1 VSESS
6 TSARPNS
13 PRRALRTPVTLSLAA
28 VLALSGCAVNET
40 SAEPGPLAGVL
51 VGAGSSAQSI
61 AQEVW
66 VAEFQNANAGVR
78 IDYDPVGS
86 GAGREQF
93 IEGGVDFAGS
103 DAALSEDDLARE
115 FRGCAPGSKAID
127 LPIYVAPL
135 VLIFNIEGVDALN
148 LDADAVAG
156 IFSGAI
162 QRWNDPA
169 IADLNP
175 DVKLPDELVTAVH
188 RSDPSGTTKNFTD
201 YLHANSPDIWPHDA
215 ADEFPYEG
223 EAAQGNS
230 GVVNSV
236 TTGRYTIGY
245 VDASRAEDMPVAAL
259 QVGDE
264 FVEYSAEAAA
274 RVLDESPL
282 AERPSEH
289 DLVVEV
295 DRTTTAAGVYPLVLV
310 SYAIA
315 CEEYPDPKTAE
326 VVRSYLSYVAS
337 PEGQLQVSDLAGS
350 APLSEEF
357 STAVLAAVASI
368 R

>member
-1 VSESS
+1 VSHTS
-6 TSARPNS
+6 TAARPN
-13 PRRALRTPVTLSLAA
+13 ALRRHAGVALPLAA
-28 VLALSGCAVNET
+28 TLLALGGCAVNET
-40 SAEPGPLAGVL
+40 AAEPGPLQGVL

-66 VAEFQNANAGVR
+66 VAEFQTANAGVR

-103 DAALSEDDLARE
+103 DAALSEDDLERE
-115 FRGCAPGSKAID
+115 FLGCAPGSKAID
-127 LPIYVAPL
+127 LPVYVAPL
-135 VLIFNIEGVDALN
+135 VLIFNIEGVEELN
-148 LDADAVAG
+148 LDPDAVAG
-156 IFSGAI
+156 IFSGQI
-162 QRWNDPA
+162 ERWNDPA
-169 IADLNP
+169 IVELNP
-175 DVKLPDELVTAVH
+175 DVKLPDEIVTAVH

-201 YLHANSPDIWPHDA
+201 YLHANSPDIWPDEA

-236 TTGRYTIGY
+236 TTGRFTIGY
-245 VDASRAEDMPVAAL
+245 VDASRAEDLPVAAL
-259 QVGDE
+259 QVGDK
-264 FVEYSAEAAA
+264 FVEYSSEAAA

-282 AERPSEH
+282 AERPNQH

-315 CEEYPDPKTAE
+315 CEQYPDPETAE
-326 VVRSYLSYVAS
+326 IVKAYLSYVAS
-337 PEGQLQVSDLAGS
+337 PEGQLEVSDLAGS

-357 STAVLAAVASI
+357 TAAVLEAVDTI
-368 R
+368 Q

>member
-1 VSESS
+1 MSDSS
-6 TSARPNS
+6 ISARP
-13 PRRALRTPVTLSLAA
+13 RTALRSGRFGAA
-28 VLALSGCAVNET
+28 ALSALLLVGCAVNET
-40 SAEPGPLAGVL
+40 AAEPGPLQGVL

-66 VAEFQNANAGVR
+66 VSEFQTANGGVR

-103 DAALSEDDLARE
+103 DAALSEDDLERE
-115 FRGCAPGSKAID
+115 FAGCAPGSKALD
-127 LPIYVAPL
+127 LPVYVAPL
-135 VLIFNIEGVDALN
+135 VLIFNIDGVERLN
-148 LDADAVAG
+148 LDPDAIAG
-156 IFSGAI
+156 IFSGRI
-162 QRWNDPA
+162 ERWNDPA
-169 IADLNP
+169 LAALNP
-175 DVKLPDELVTAVH
+175 DVELPDEIVTAVH

-201 YLHANSPDIWPHDA
+201 YLHANSPEIWPDEA
-215 ADEFPYEG
+215 ADEFPYGG

-236 TTGRYTIGY
+236 TTGRNTIGY
-245 VDASRAEDMPVAAL
+245 VDASRADDLPVAAL

-282 AERPSEH
+282 AERPNEH

-295 DRTTTAAGVYPLVLV
+295 DRTSTADGVYPLVLV

-315 CEEYPDPKTAE
+315 CEEYPDERTAE
-326 VVRSYLSYVAS
+326 LVRAYLSYVAS
-337 PEGQLQVSDLAGS
+337 REGQLEVSDLAGS

-357 STAVLAAVASI
+357 SAEVLEAVAAI

>member
-1 VSESS
+1 VPI
-6 TSARPNS
+6 A
-13 PRRALRTPVTLSLAA
+13 AL
-28 VLALSGCAVNET
+28 LALSGCAVNET

-51 VGAGSSAQSI
+51 VGAGSSAQAI

-66 VAEFQNANAGVR
+66 VAQFQNANAGVR

-103 DAALSEDDLARE
+103 DAGLSEDELERDFA
-115 FRGCAPGSKAID
+115 GCAPGSKAID
-127 LPIYVAPL
+127 LPVYVAPL
-135 VLIFNIEGVDALN
+135 VLIFNLEGVTELN
-148 LDADAVAG
+148 LDAEAVAG
-156 IFSGAI
+156 IFSG
-162 QRWNDPA
+162 QVERWNDPA
-169 IADLNP
+169 LVELNP
-175 DVKLPDELVTAVH
+175 GVKLPNEVVTAVH

-201 YLHANSPDIWPHDA
+201 YLHANSPDIWPDEA
-215 ADEFPYEG
+215 ADEFPYAG

-230 GVVNSV
+230 GVVNAV
-236 TTGRYTIGY
+236 TTGRNTIGY
-245 VDASRAEDMPVAAL
+245 VDASRADDLPVAAL
-259 QVGDE
+259 QVGDQ

-282 AERPSEH
+282 AERPNEH

-295 DRTTTAAGVYPLVLV
+295 DRTTTAEGVYPLVLV

-315 CEEYPDPKTAE
+315 CEVYPDPELAE
-326 VVRSYLSYVAS
+326 IMRSYLSYVAS
-337 PEGQLQVSDLAGS
+337 PEGQLEVSKLAGS
-350 APLSEEF
+350 APLTEEF
-357 STAVLAAVASI
+357 TAAVQDAIASI